1 MDAMDSGD
9 DSDDPMSTDML
20 EDICDESHSHTKFNK
35 REPRYKIRDRI
46 KQRQLEGKGALKA
59 TQNMGKGLH
68 KVLKTVV
75 KGISQDSPL
84 RFSDDTEETLA
95 KGNSKGDKY
104 LIKKMF

>member
-1 MDAMDSGD
+1 MDSGD
-9 DSDDPMSTDML
+9 KPDDEPMYTKML
-20 EDICDESHSHTKFNK
+20 EDIRNRSKSHPNVNR
-35 REPRYKIRDRI
+35 REARYKIRDRI